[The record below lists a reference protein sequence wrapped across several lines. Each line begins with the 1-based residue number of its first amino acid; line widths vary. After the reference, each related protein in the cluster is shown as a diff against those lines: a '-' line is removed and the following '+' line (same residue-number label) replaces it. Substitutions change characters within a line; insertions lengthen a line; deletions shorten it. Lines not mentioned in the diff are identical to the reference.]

1 MISDQDPGCW
11 TILILQ
17 ELHEPL
23 FQGPCSSTRIS
34 RFTSVVATQ
43 LLLETLPKPDPNL
56 PFACTV
62 LFPRHDSN
70 STDLLWFKMRNDR
83 FLSTSHT
90 VRQVFWCVKV
100 QQSRSHFAE
109 PDSRLLSFPWSAKT
123 ITWYYLYGFSRKSL
137 VFVILVRVYRKKSS
151 KLFWLGG
158 FVLLAR
164 GMDPHR
170 SFRIIG
176 LAKGMSSAGGDQ
188 SFRHWAQALP
198 EAVLSLSWDD
208 TGVHRWTSG
217 TVVKPIPNRKG
228 HWMVNGGRK
237 SGELP
242 SKHFMKTRRKS
253 RYTTVH
259 WCLPESVHQ
268 RTCHVV
274 TRFARLVHQ
283 SEGPKGDYFF
293 IKVAFA
299 MQITF
304 SNDIPNVYPR
314 RWSDLHSSIPQLIS
328 WDRHS
333 ERLDHKEMECEI
345 VKCIS
350 TTGGFVG
357 SCCLI
362 FAP

>member
-1 MISDQDPGCW
+1 MILLVW
-11 TILILQ
+11 
-17 ELHEPL
+17 L
-23 FQGPCSSTRIS
+23 FQK
-34 RFTSVVATQ
+34 VAC
-43 LLLETLPKPDPNL
+43 
-56 PFACTV
+56 F
-62 LFPRHDSN
+62 
-70 STDLLWFKMRNDR
+70 RNTGKG
-83 FLSTSHT
+83 LSK
-90 VRQVFWCVKV
+90 KV
-100 QQSRSHFAE
+100 QQTVLTWGLCSSRSRDGSSPFFPNRSGKRDVIRRGRSELSPLGTSLAG
-109 PDSRLLSFPWSAKT
+109 SRAFP
-123 ITWYYLYGFSRKSL
+123 
-137 VFVILVRVYRKKSS
+137 V
-151 KLFWLGG
+151 LGW
-158 FVLLAR
+158 
-164 GMDPHR
+164 HR
-170 SFRIIG
+170 CTP
-176 LAKGMSSAGGDQ
+176 LD
-188 SFRHWAQALP
+188 
-198 EAVLSLSWDD
+198 EWD
-208 TGVHRWTSG
+208 
-217 TVVKPIPNRKG
+217 VVKPIPNRKG

-299 MQITF
+299 MQMTF